1 MNLFH
6 LAILEAKKILK
17 VDTVFSQG
25 NNYAFF
31 DTPNGIFELCQM
43 YPINGN
49 PDAWVIINE
58 TGSYNRGYKLEI
70 LHILKTPTK

>member
-6 LAILEAKKILK
+6 LAILEAKKILE
-17 VDTVFSQG
+17 VDTVFSEG
-25 NNYAFF
+25 NNSAFF
-31 DTPNGIFELCQM
+31 DTHTGILELCQM

-49 PDAWVIINE
+49 PDAWVIIKE
-58 TGSYNRGYKLEI
+58 TGSYNKGYQYEI

>member
-6 LAILEAKKILK
+6 IAILEAQKVLR
-17 VDTVFSQG
+17 VDTVFSKG

-31 DTPNGIFELCQM
+31 DTPNGILELCQM

-49 PDAWVIINE
+49 PNAWVIIKE
-58 TGSYNRGYKLEI
+58 TGSYNRGYKSEI